1 MMNAEDNKRAAM
13 ATWKAFASRDPA
25 EIAAMF
31 TEDAEWFAPPGNATA
46 AALNSTKHLMGKAD
60 IVQFISVDFGTLFAQ
75 DVKLDFKG
83 FYGDG
88 DVVVVEQRFRAT
100 LASGAPLRQRLL
112 LRHRIAGRPDP
123 ADARIY
129 GHRQGL
135 SDDFRGG
142 VRPEPAGPSLRSIF
156 YFQQRP

>member
-13 ATWKAFASRDPA
+13 ATWKAFASRDPV

-46 AALNSTKHLMGKAD
+46 AALNSSKHLMGKAD
-60 IVQFISVDFGTLFAQ
+60 IVQFISVDFGTLFTQ

-88 DVVVVEQRFRAT
+88 DIVVVEQRLRAT
-100 LASGAPLRQRLL
+100 LASGAPYDNDYCFVLEMENGLIRRV
-112 LRHRIAGRPDP
+112 REYMDTAK
-123 ADARIY
+123 
-129 GHRQGL
+129 GHRM
-135 SDDFRGG
+135 
-142 VRPEPAGPSLRSIF
+142 IF
-156 YFQQRP
+156 AAA

>member
-25 EIAAMF
+25 QIAAMF

-46 AALNSTKHLMGKAD
+46 AALNSSKHLMGKAD
-60 IVQFISVDFGTLFAQ
+60 IVQFISVDFGTLFTK

-88 DVVVVEQRFRAT
+88 DIVVVEQRLRAT
-100 LASGAPLRQRLL
+100 LPNGAPYDNDYCFVLEMEN
-112 LRHRIAGRPDP
+112 
-123 ADARIY
+123 
-129 GHRQGL
+129 GL
-135 SDDFRGG
+135 IRR
-142 VRPEPAGPSLRSIF
+142 VREYMDTAKGYRMIF
-156 YFQQRP
+156 AAA

>member
-1 MMNAEDNKRAAM
+1 MNAEDNKRAAM

-46 AALNSTKHLMGKAD
+46 AALNATKHVMGKAD
-60 IVQFISVDFGTLFAQ
+60 IVQFIAFEFGKVFAR

-88 DVVVVEQRFRAT
+88 DIVVVEHRLRAT
-100 LASGAPLRQRLL
+100 LPNGAPYDNDYCFVLEMENG
-112 LRHRIAGRPDP
+112 RIRRMREYMDTAK
-123 ADARIY
+123 
-129 GHRQGL
+129 GHRM
-135 SDDFRGG
+135 
-142 VRPEPAGPSLRSIF
+142 IF
-156 YFQQRP
+156 AAA

>member
-1 MMNAEDNKRAAM
+1 MNAEDNKRAAM

-46 AALNSTKHLMGKAD
+46 AALNATKHVMGKAD
-60 IVQFISVDFGTLFAQ
+60 IVQFIAFEFGKLFAR

-88 DVVVVEQRFRAT
+88 DIVVVEHRLRAT
-100 LASGAPLRQRLL
+100 LPNGAPYDNDYCFVLEMENG
-112 LRHRIAGRPDP
+112 RIRRMREYMDTAK
-123 ADARIY
+123 
-129 GHRQGL
+129 GHRM
-135 SDDFRGG
+135 
-142 VRPEPAGPSLRSIF
+142 IF
-156 YFQQRP
+156 AAA

>member
-1 MMNAEDNKRAAM
+1 MNAEAAM

-46 AALNSTKHLMGKAD
+46 AALNATKHVMGKAD
-60 IVQFISVDFGTLFAQ
+60 IVQFIAFEFGKVFAR

-88 DVVVVEQRFRAT
+88 DIVVVEHRLRAT
-100 LASGAPLRQRLL
+100 LPNGAPYDNDYCFVLEMENG
-112 LRHRIAGRPDP
+112 RIRRMREYMDTAK
-123 ADARIY
+123 
-129 GHRQGL
+129 GHRM
-135 SDDFRGG
+135 
-142 VRPEPAGPSLRSIF
+142 IF
-156 YFQQRP
+156 AAA